1 MRQNILVNRS
11 IPKGPSL
18 NPRDKRLAIMVED
31 HPISYM
37 TFEGKIPDG
46 EYGAG
51 CVCYKKIY

>member
-1 MRQNILVNRS
+1 MKNYMNRS

-31 HPISYM
+31 HPIPYM
-37 TFEGKIPDG
+37 NFEGKIPEG

-51 CVCYKKIY
+51 

>member
-1 MRQNILVNRS
+1 
-11 IPKGPSL
+11 
-18 NPRDKRLAIMVED
+18 MVED

-51 CVCYKKIY
+51 CVLSKNIRVLGSLFLLQVRYEHGI